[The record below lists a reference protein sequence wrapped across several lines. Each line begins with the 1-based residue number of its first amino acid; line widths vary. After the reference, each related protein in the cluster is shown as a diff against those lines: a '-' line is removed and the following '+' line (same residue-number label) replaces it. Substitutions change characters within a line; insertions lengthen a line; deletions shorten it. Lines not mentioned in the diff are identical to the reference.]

1 MEWTSYFEWGGYNAD
16 DTWGFDTTRA
26 GWSLP
31 IQDIL
36 ITNGVDIVFHG
47 HDHMLVKQDLDYD
60 EDGET
65 DIIYLDC
72 PQPSKRNY
80 DNTSKA
86 EEFGYVNGDI
96 MGNSGHIRVTVSSEE
111 AIVEYVRAYHPDDEN
126 EEYVNGQVDYS
137 FTILPKS
144 TVDIDEDASVAPVK
158 LSLNQNYPNPFNQAT
173 RIEFNIVKSGYVN
186 LNIYNLLGKK
196 TRTLVS
202 EHLSSG
208 FKSVF
213 WDGKDNSGNFVAS
226 GIYFY
231 RLKAGDFSET
241 KKLLLLK

>member
-1 MEWTSYFEWGGYNAD
+1 
-16 DTWGFDTTRA
+16 
-26 GWSLP
+26 
-31 IQDIL
+31 
-36 ITNGVDIVFHG
+36 
-47 HDHMLVKQDLDYD
+47 MLVKQDLDYD